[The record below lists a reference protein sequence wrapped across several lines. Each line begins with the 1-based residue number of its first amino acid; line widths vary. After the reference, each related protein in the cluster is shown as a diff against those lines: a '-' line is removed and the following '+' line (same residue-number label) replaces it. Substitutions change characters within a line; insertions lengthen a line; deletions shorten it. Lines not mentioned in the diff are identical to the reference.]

1 MLTPAFAL
9 RQRAMWEKRLGAGV
23 NGSRFAGAAEVKCRV
38 DGKTILLP
46 PCVDAGP
53 GDRITV
59 GGSVFLLKD
68 VQRMRDFRGHVSHI
82 EGELA

>member
-9 RQRAMWEKRLGAGV
+9 RERAMWEKRLGAGV
-23 NGSRFAGAAEVKCRV
+23 NGSRFAEAVDVKCRV

-46 PCVDAGP
+46 PCLDAGP
-53 GDRITV
+53 GDRITID
-59 GGSVFLLKD
+59 GAAFLLKE
-68 VQRMRDFRGHVSHI
+68 VRRLRDFSGHVNHI